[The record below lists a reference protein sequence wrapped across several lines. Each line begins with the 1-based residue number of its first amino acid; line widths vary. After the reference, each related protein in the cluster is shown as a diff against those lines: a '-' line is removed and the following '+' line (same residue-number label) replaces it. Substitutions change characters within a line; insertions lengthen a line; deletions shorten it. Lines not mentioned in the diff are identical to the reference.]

1 MADKDD
7 KKQPRVPA
15 DQSGKKTIGAPASK
29 ATPTFDPKPVNVG
42 GESLVDRIYP
52 HRKKIGVFILLGF
65 AVWAVIAVVI
75 HFRDSGH
82 EKKADKLAEVLDL
95 ASRKVVDPTMP
106 VDPNSPASKQPT
118 FKSEEERANQVLDA
132 MAKAGPEVGG
142 AAFKGSLLIKAGKL
156 DEAIA
161 TYKAGQ
167 TAKGLDGVL
176 AREGLGLA
184 EEMKAEAEKDATAR
198 QKGLEAALA
207 TFSTMQPDDK
217 GPRYAYALYH
227 QGRLQALLG
236 KTADAKATLEKAKEA
251 GKESPDLLALVD
263 ERLAALGT

>member
-7 KKQPRVPA
+7 KKQK
-15 DQSGKKTIGAPASK
+15 SGAPASK

-52 HRKKIGVFILLGF
+52 HRKKIGIFILLGF
-65 AVWAVIAVVI
+65 AVWAVIAIVI

-82 EKKADKLAEVLDL
+82 EKKTDKLAAVLDV
-95 ASRKVVDPTMP
+95 ASQKVVDPSMP
-106 VDPNSPASKQPT
+106 ADPNNPIKTPT
-118 FKSEEERANQVLDA
+118 FKSDAERANQVLDA
-132 MAKAGPEVGG
+132 MAKQGTDVGG

-161 TYKAGQ
+161 EYKRGQ

-184 EEMKAEAEKDATAR
+184 EEMKAETEKDAAAR

-207 TFSTMQPDDK
+207 TFTTMQPDDK

-236 KTADAKATLEKAKEA
+236 KTAEAKATLEKAKEA
-251 GKESPDLLALVD
+251 GKDSADLVALVD

>member
-7 KKQPRVPA
+7 KKQK
-15 DQSGKKTIGAPASK
+15 DAPASK

-52 HRKKIGVFILLGF
+52 HRKKIGMFILLGF
-65 AVWAVIAVVI
+65 AVWAMIAVVI
-75 HFRDSGH
+75 HFRDSKH
-82 EKKADKLAEVLDL
+82 EKLTAKVAAVLDV
-95 ASRKVVDPTMP
+95 ASGKVVDPAIP
-106 VDPNSPASKQPT
+106 VDPNNPLKDKDTT
-118 FKSEEERANQVLDA
+118 FKSDADRANQVLDA
-132 MAKAGPEVGG
+132 LAKQGTDAPG

-156 DEAIA
+156 DEAI
-161 TYKAGQ
+161 TEYKRGQ

-184 EEMKAEAEKDATAR
+184 EEMKAEAEKDAATR

-207 TFSTMQPDDK
+207 TFATVQPDDK

-227 QGRLQALLG
+227 QGRVQALLG
-236 KTADAKATLEKAKEA
+236 KTADAKTMLEKAKEA
-251 GKESPDLLALVD
+251 GKDSPELVSLV
-263 ERLAALGT
+263 EARLATLGT

>member
-1 MADKDD
+1 VADKDD
-7 KKQPRVPA
+7 KK
-15 DQSGKKTIGAPASK
+15 KKLDAPASK

-52 HRKKIGVFILLGF
+52 HRKKIGMFILLGF

-82 EKKADKLAEVLDL
+82 EKTTGKLAAVLDV
-95 ASRKVVDPTMP
+95 ASGKVVDPATP
-106 VDPNSPASKQPT
+106 VDPNNPLKEKFPT
-118 FKSEEERANQVLDA
+118 FKTDAERANQVLDA
-132 MAKAGPEVGG
+132 LAKQGTDVAGS
-142 AAFKGSLLIKAGKL
+142 AFKGSLLIKAGKL
-156 DEAIA
+156 DEAI
-161 TYKAGQ
+161 TEYKRGQ
-167 TAKGLDGVL
+167 NAKGLDGVL

-184 EEMKAEAEKDATAR
+184 EEMKAEAEKDAATR

-227 QGRLQALLG
+227 QGRVQALLG
-236 KTADAKATLEKAKEA
+236 KTADAKATLEKAKAA
-251 GKESPDLLALVD
+251 GKDSTELEPLVD
-263 ERLAALGT
+263 ARLASLGT